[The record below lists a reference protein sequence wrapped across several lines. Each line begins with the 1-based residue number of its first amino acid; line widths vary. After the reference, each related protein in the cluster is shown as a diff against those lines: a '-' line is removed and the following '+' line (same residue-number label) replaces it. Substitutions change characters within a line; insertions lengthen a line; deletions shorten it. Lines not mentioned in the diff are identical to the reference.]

1 MKSSYVRAGPQRVV
15 ALHDGGCVKG
25 YALIMAAA
33 RAVIN

>member
-25 YALIMAAA
+25 YPFIMAVG
-33 RAVIN
+33 RVVIN

>member
-25 YALIMAAA
+25 YGFIMAAG

>member
-1 MKSSYVRAGPQRVV
+1 MKSSCVRAGPQRVV

-25 YALIMAAA
+25 YPFIMAAA

>member
-1 MKSSYVRAGPQRVV
+1 MKSSCVHAGPQRVV

-25 YALIMAAA
+25 YPLIMAVG

>member
-1 MKSSYVRAGPQRVV
+1 MKSSYVGVAPQRVV

-25 YALIMAAA
+25 YAFIMAAG

>member
-1 MKSSYVRAGPQRVV
+1 MKSSCVRAGPQRVV

-25 YALIMAAA
+25 YPFMMAAG